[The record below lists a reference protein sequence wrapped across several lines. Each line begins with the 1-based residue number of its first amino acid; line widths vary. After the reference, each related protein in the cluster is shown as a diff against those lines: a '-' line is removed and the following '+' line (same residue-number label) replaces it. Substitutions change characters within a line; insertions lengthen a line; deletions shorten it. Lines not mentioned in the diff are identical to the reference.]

1 MLHRI
6 DAYQSSGAAKPSFA
20 MNGDSARSWLG
31 KGFLAA
37 GKKFVFDILN
47 RRRTVQEYNVFMFD
61 CFFSKLSTIVLCSV
75 KTDDFCDIELPED
88 VDIA

>member
-47 RRRTVQEYNVFMFD
+47 RRRTV
-61 CFFSKLSTIVLCSV
+61 
-75 KTDDFCDIELPED
+75 
-88 VDIA
+88 

>member
-1 MLHRI
+1 MGAQDRAGSSDPAPSNKGLSRDLIMLHRI

-47 RRRTVQEYNVFMFD
+47 RRRTV
-61 CFFSKLSTIVLCSV
+61 
-75 KTDDFCDIELPED
+75 
-88 VDIA
+88 